1 MFKKILI
8 AVITVIA
15 VALLVGSLV
24 YVKLGQFGAMEEA
37 GAKMSFPPTTVTS
50 FTANDDNWEQFIP
63 ATASVTAVNG
73 VLVSAEVGGRVTNIK
88 FDSGDRVKKGQ
99 VLVQLDTS
107 SENAQLAS
115 SKASAAQAEADL
127 KRARTLIAKKLVSED
142 TLDQAIT
149 QVKETEAQV
158 EVINASLD
166 KKTIRAAFSGRLGIS
181 QVNQGQIL
189 SIGTP
194 IVALQNLKRVYVD
207 FSVPQQKI
215 LQITQEMKIRVESD
229 AIPDEVF
236 NGDISAVN
244 LEVDPVTRNVQVRA
258 IVKNPKEKLRTG
270 MFVNVEL
277 ILPERQKVLP
287 IPATA
292 VLYAPFGNSVF
303 VIDETKNEKSGES
316 QKVLRQQ
323 FVILGQ
329 ARGDFVDVTDG
340 LKNGETVVSSGVFK
354 LRSGSPVVID
364 NTLAPKASLE
374 PNPKD
379 S

>member
-1 MFKKILI
+1 MLKKILI
-8 AVITVIA
+8 AAIA
-15 VALLVGSLV
+15 VTLLVGVLV
-24 YVKLGQFGAMEEA
+24 FVKLGQFAAMGEA
-37 GAKMSFPPTTVTS
+37 ASKMVFPPETVTAS
-50 FTANDDNWEQFIP
+50 IASDDQWEQFIP
-63 ATASVTAVNG
+63 ATASVSPVQG
-73 VLVSAEVGGRVTNIK
+73 VLVSAEAGGRVTKIK
-88 FDSGDRVKKGQ
+88 FDSDDNVIEGQ

-115 SKASAAQAEADL
+115 NKASAAQDRADL
-127 KRARTLIAKKLVSED
+127 KRVRSLIAKNLVSED
-142 TLDQAIT
+142 AVERAAT
-149 QVKETEAQV
+149 QVKESEAQV
-158 EVINASLD
+158 EVIKASLD
-166 KKTIRAAFSGRLGIS
+166 KKTIRAPFAGRLGIR

-189 SIGTP
+189 SIGDP
-194 IVALQNLKRVYVD
+194 IVALQMLSRVYVD
-207 FSVPQQKI
+207 FSVPQQK
-215 LQITQEMKIRVESD
+215 LSQLAQDMKVRVKSD
-229 AIPDEVF
+229 ATPDAVF
-236 NGDISAVN
+236 NGKITAVN
-244 LEVDPVTRNVQVRA
+244 LEVDPVTRNVQIRA
-258 IVKNPKEKLRTG
+258 LVENPDEKLRTG

-277 ILPERQKVLP
+277 ILPDTLNVLP

-303 VIDETKNEKSGES
+303 VIDEKKNAETGET

-329 ARGDFVDVTDG
+329 ARGDYVDVTDG
-340 LKNGETVVSSGVFK
+340 LKNGERVVTSGVFK